1 MPNLT
6 LKQWIY
12 VIGGIVLLDVL
23 IFTGIAYFITI
34 DYARLEESE
43 PIQTIHK
50 AVPAI
55 NQATPLVWAGPPPT
69 STPTATVP
77 PTAIATLAFSDG
89 NFTSDF
95 VPTLRP
101 VSDAGFDLN
110 LEGVM
115 NSIQRLTIGRA
126 GKIPIINQLLYPE
139 PFFPSGYNNACG
151 PVGLYAALKGAGL
164 NISYKQV
171 RDVAV
176 NYGFGAHGIST
187 TGMYNTAAVINRQV
201 GHRLTLE
208 QRHNYQL
215 NDLTRL
221 IRQGSV
227 VVVLVRVKRG
237 ENGYHVTGD
246 RASSFGHFLVVE
258 RVNTLTRRVKIA
270 GSTLGMQHVPLDDF
284 LRSWSSNPPPPRL
297 SLQPQFTLNFL
308 ELGNQKPVTPIKR
321 DNQTS
326 GGGWAMAI
334 RQR

>member
-12 VIGGIVLLDVL
+12 LIGGIVVFDLL
-23 IFTGIAYFITI
+23 IFTGIAYFIAV
-34 DYARLEESE
+34 DYARLEEPP
-43 PIQTIHK
+43 PISSIHK
-50 AVPAI
+50 AMPAI
-55 NQATPLVWAGPPPT
+55 SQATPLVWAGPPPT

-77 PTAIATLAFSDG
+77 PTPIATLAFSDG
-89 NFTSDF
+89 NFTSPF
-95 VPTLRP
+95 VPTARP
-101 VSDAGFDLN
+101 VTDARFRFDYEAL
-110 LEGVM
+110 M
-115 NSIQRLTIGRA
+115 ASIQRVSLGRV

-151 PVGLYAALKGAGL
+151 PVGLYAALKGAGV
-164 NISYKQV
+164 NIRYQQV

-176 NYGFGAHGIST
+176 NHGFGAHGIST

-201 GHRLTLE
+201 GQRLTLE

-237 ENGYHVTGD
+237 ENGYQVTGD
-246 RASSFGHFLVVE
+246 RANSFGHFLVVE

-270 GSTLGMQHVPLDDF
+270 GSTLGMQNIPLDEF

-297 SLQPQFTLNFL
+297 PLQTQFTLNFL
-308 ELGNQKPVTPIKR
+308 ELVNQEPVTPLKR
-321 DNQTS
+321 DTPTS